1 MHTNWCV
8 LIEISMEIGML
19 NFWLPLLVTAQTK
32 ENYFSDLELIIK
44 GLHDF
49 STKIE
54 NSSHS
59 EVKTSPRS
67 FPISQSSVT
76 APTASVSSITSSEH
90 SVQWDRK
97 FFEVEYLKSYKTT
110 TIKQNI
116 FYASLEWINMKYYI
130 SLKHFNTNS
139 WMVQKFEYNFVK
151 CLNPMCSAVV
161 IHWLYFIQKGTGC
174 GRL

>member
-1 MHTNWCV
+1 
-8 LIEISMEIGML
+8 MEIGML
-19 NFWLPLLVTAQTK
+19 NFCLPLLVTAQTK

-116 FYASLEWINMKYYI
+116 FYASLE
-130 SLKHFNTNS
+130 
-139 WMVQKFEYNFVK
+139 
-151 CLNPMCSAVV
+151 
-161 IHWLYFIQKGTGC
+161 
-174 GRL
+174 

>member
-1 MHTNWCV
+1 MMARVRYSNKV
-8 LIEISMEIGML
+8 
-19 NFWLPLLVTAQTK
+19 
-32 ENYFSDLELIIK
+32 FSDLELIIK

-49 STKIE
+49 LTKIE

-90 SVQWDRK
+90 SAQWNWK
-97 FFEVEYLKSYKTT
+97 FFEVECLKSYKTT
-110 TIKQNI
+110 TIKQDI

-130 SLKHFNTNS
+130 SLKNFDTNS
-139 WMVQKFEYNFVK
+139 WMVQKIWMQLREVFEPNVQ
-151 CLNPMCSAVV
+151 CSS
-161 IHWLYFIQKGTGC
+161 IHWLHFIQKGTGC
-174 GRL
+174 GRP

>member
-1 MHTNWCV
+1 MK
-8 LIEISMEIGML
+8 IGIWEKIKYS
-19 NFWLPLLVTAQTK
+19 NKA
-32 ENYFSDLELIIK
+32 FSDLELIIK

-116 FYASLEWINMKYYI
+116 FYASLE
-130 SLKHFNTNS
+130 
-139 WMVQKFEYNFVK
+139 
-151 CLNPMCSAVV
+151 
-161 IHWLYFIQKGTGC
+161 
-174 GRL
+174 

>member
-1 MHTNWCV
+1 MIFRQK
-8 LIEISMEIGML
+8 L
-19 NFWLPLLVTAQTK
+19 K
-32 ENYFSDLELIIK
+32 
-44 GLHDF
+44 
-49 STKIE
+49 

-130 SLKHFNTNS
+130 SLKHFDTNS
-139 WMVQKFEYNFVK
+139 WMVQKFECNFVK

-161 IHWLYFIQKGTGC
+161 YTGC
-174 GRL
+174 IWYKKVPVVATEKRTDVWSRDFKIWKINSGLWNKRVWADYEQIWGLFF